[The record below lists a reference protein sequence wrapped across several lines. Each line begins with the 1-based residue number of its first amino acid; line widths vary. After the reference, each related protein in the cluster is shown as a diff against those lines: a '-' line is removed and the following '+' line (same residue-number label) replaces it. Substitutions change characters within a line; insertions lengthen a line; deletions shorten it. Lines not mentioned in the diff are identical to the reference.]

1 MVGAGGWAVPRTIT
15 ILFPDGTTEFW
26 LTARVFEPG
35 DKLQRYGRSR
45 IVTSIGGRESDI
57 DDRHTTDTLRP
68 DDGEVSRPSRASVDM
83 EEAGAAEAHSF
94 AVRPGPGRRE
104 ELGFAP
110 VYAHVHFGNADA
122 RVIAV
127 FDPFAPG
134 ERFPGLGKW
143 LIREV
148 KSRFKKVDGVETQ
161 CEVWV
166 EQVDDD

>member
-26 LTARVFEPG
+26 LTARAFEPG
-35 DKLQRYGRSR
+35 DKLQRYGRSW

-57 DDRHTTDTLRP
+57 DDRHRTDTLRP
-68 DDGEVSRPSRASVDM
+68 DDGEVSRPSRASVDT

-94 AVRPGPGRRE
+94 ALRPGPGRRE

-110 VYAHVHFGNADA
+110 VHAHVHFGNADA

-161 CEVWV
+161 CEV
-166 EQVDDD
+166 